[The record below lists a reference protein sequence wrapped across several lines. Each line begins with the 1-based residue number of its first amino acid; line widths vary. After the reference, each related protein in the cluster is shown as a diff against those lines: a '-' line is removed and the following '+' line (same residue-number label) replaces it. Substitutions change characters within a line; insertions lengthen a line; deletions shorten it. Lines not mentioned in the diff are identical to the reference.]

1 MVAQVDVQQV
11 MTPGGSIREV
21 LVRCSFDHLVGRSE
35 SLFREALPGK
45 GTAWAAGCVFT
56 PEHRYMK
63 SRIYTAKQSI
73 IQSIEQDPKRWMKP

>member
-1 MVAQVDVQQV
+1 MVVQVDVQQV

-45 GTAWAAGCVFT
+45 GTAWAAGCVFA
-56 PEHRYMK
+56 
-63 SRIYTAKQSI
+63 RI
-73 IQSIEQDPKRWMKP
+73 